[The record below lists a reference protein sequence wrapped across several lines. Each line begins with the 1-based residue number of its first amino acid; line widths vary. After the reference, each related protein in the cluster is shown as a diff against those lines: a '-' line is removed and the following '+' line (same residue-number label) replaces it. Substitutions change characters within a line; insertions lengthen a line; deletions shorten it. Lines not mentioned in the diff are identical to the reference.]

1 MVIDNYIFSSYRQEQ
16 QTNRRSDSS
25 LFLEKNGFIVYNKEK
40 KYDADR
46 KVYSYK

>member
-16 QTNRRSDSS
+16 QKIEEAIA
-25 LFLEKNGFIVYNKEK
+25 LLEKNGFIVYNKEK

-46 KVYSYK
+46 KAYSYK